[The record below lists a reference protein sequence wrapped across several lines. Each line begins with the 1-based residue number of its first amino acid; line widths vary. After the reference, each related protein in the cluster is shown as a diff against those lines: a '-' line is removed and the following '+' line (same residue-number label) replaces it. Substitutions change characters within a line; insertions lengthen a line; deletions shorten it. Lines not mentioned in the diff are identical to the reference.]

1 MSNPIT
7 PDSSSSNTQQT
18 SLSPPLS
25 FSHSL
30 SSSPPSLSLTP
41 INNEIDT
48 QRKKGGRPHAV
59 VWNYF
64 NKGIKISS
72 GHYVADC
79 KSCGKHWNKGSP
91 TMMEHHLAFEC
102 PAVND
107 SVKYAF
113 LEVISKRDNQ
123 SVNQSNRRIWPS
135 NQTGLEDFIESTK
148 LTTKRK
154 QDIDQALTKAV
165 VVCNLSFQLVEN
177 PYFIEFIKQLRTA
190 YEPPSRK
197 MLSDRLIN
205 EELGRITVKMNKL
218 LENSENLTLGGY
230 INLII
235 N

>member
-1 MSNPIT
+1 MLNPIT
-7 PDSSSSNTQQT
+7 SDSSSSNTQQT
-18 SLSPPLS
+18 SLSPLLS
-25 FSHSL
+25 PSHSL
-30 SSSPPSLSLTP
+30 SSSSSLSLIP

-48 QRKKGGRPHAV
+48 QRKKGGRPLAI

-102 PAVND
+102 PAIND

-113 LEVISKRDNQ
+113 LEVISKCDNE
-123 SVNQSNRRIWPS
+123 SVNQSNRRIRPS

-154 QDIDQALTKAV
+154 KDIDQALTKAV

-190 YEPPSRK
+190 YELPSRK

-205 EELGRITVKMNKL
+205 EELGRITVKMNNL
-218 LENSENLTLGGY
+218 LKNSVNLTLGG
-230 INLII
+230 
-235 N
+235 

>member
-7 PDSSSSNTQQT
+7 SDSSSSNTQQT
-18 SLSPPLS
+18 SFSPPLS

-48 QRKKGGRPHAV
+48 QRKKGGCPHSV

-64 NKGIKISS
+64 NKGTKIYS

-102 PAVND
+102 PAIND

-113 LEVISKRDNQ
+113 LE
-123 SVNQSNRRIWPS
+123 SVNQSNRRIQPS
-135 NQTGLEDFIESTK
+135 NQTGLEDFIE
-148 LTTKRK
+148 
-154 QDIDQALTKAV
+154 
-165 VVCNLSFQLVEN
+165 
-177 PYFIEFIKQLRTA
+177 
-190 YEPPSRK
+190 
-197 MLSDRLIN
+197 
-205 EELGRITVKMNKL
+205 
-218 LENSENLTLGGY
+218 
-230 INLII
+230 
-235 N
+235 